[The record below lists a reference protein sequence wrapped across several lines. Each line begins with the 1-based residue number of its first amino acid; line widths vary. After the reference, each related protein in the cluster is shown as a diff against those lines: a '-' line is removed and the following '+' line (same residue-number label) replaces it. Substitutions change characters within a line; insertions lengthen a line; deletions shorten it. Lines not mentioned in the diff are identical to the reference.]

1 MAARITRTL
10 CPQIDLP
17 MTATALVNFRENAFW
32 AYDVPGSI
40 FLWHLIQSAE
50 ELIANEPKPW
60 LSKMIRKWRIA
71 AAITEMACYTDD
83 EWTTHQIDL
92 IVKLSRQAIMAIRQ
106 HGDFS
111 ASDVETW
118 PLIDNER
125 LSARGH
131 DPIPSEPVA
140 RLRQDRPRVSDR
152 PDTDIVA
159 IGETSGLQY
168 VRITVDMADRL
179 AELELT
185 SFPTA
190 DPADLY
196 DANELATLARGG
208 IYPLAIGRA
217 SRTSRK
223 PPLVLHP

>member
-10 CPQIDLP
+10 CPQTDLP

-50 ELIANEPKPW
+50 ELVANEPKPW
-60 LSKMIRKWRIA
+60 LSEMIRKWRVA

-140 RLRQDRPRVSDR
+140 RL
-152 PDTDIVA
+152 
-159 IGETSGLQY
+159 GEAYILLL
-168 VRITVDMADRL
+168 L
-179 AELELT
+179 AELPEPPESHLW
-185 SFPTA
+185 F
-190 DPADLY
+190 Y
-196 DANELATLARGG
+196 TLEEDIDTIKMREG
-208 IYPLAIGRA
+208 
-217 SRTSRK
+217 
-223 PPLVLHP
+223 